1 MNPILAKLSP
11 TITNMIR
18 LDHTHVVATFH
29 QYEADTPAGTKRA
42 IVDSICVALEIHA
55 QLEEEIFYPAMRAV
69 PEGAAVLDKSVPE
82 HDEMR
87 RLISKLRGME
97 ADAAGFDDTVMEL
110 MRGVI
115 HHVADEETVLLPAA
129 EKLLADQISELGAR
143 MTKRRFELVLPRTGE
158 IAGNMIRATP
168 VKNAL
173 MLVGLLAAGGYAMA
187 RSRGDRS

>member
-1 MNPILAKLSP
+1 MNPLLAKLSP
-11 TITNMIR
+11 TVTNMIR
-18 LDHTHVVATFH
+18 LDHTHVLATFH
-29 QYEADTPAGTKRA
+29 QYEADTPPATKRA
-42 IVDSICVALEIHA
+42 IVDTICVALEIHA
-55 QLEEEIFYPAMRAV
+55 QLEEEIFYPAMRAL
-69 PEGAAVLDKSVPE
+69 PSGSTTLDKNQPE

-97 ADAAGFDDTVMEL
+97 ATDADFDRTVMEL

-115 HHVADEETVLLPAA
+115 HHVADEETVLLNDA
-129 EKLLADQISELGAR
+129 ERLIPEQLSELGAK

-173 MLVGLLAAGGYAMA
+173 MLLGLVVAGGYAVK
-187 RSRGDRS
+187 RSRDTRS